1 MTRGKFQGKET
12 SNNEQPMGAGR
23 FKVKGS
29 RLKEKAAGFGG
40 GIRFGEI
47 RRSQPAATVAIAA
60 PRPPCKKL
68 ANKWLG
74 GRASGRLTWGARIG

>member
-29 RLKEKAAGFGG
+29 RLKKKAAGFGG

-47 RRSQPAATVAIAA
+47 RRAADRRYSDDCRAA
-60 PRPPCKKL
+60 AALQK
-68 ANKWLG
+68 
-74 GRASGRLTWGARIG
+74 ARQ